1 MISIFSILYSKYI
14 LDYNNLTWFE
24 PLITRTNYVG
34 PLRIHLGIR
43 DMYIWH
49 KTTLTIFLVKVVPGW
64 SVSLALSL
72 TGENCCLISSQLP
85 LLLIPKGSLKLAE
98 VHQECSKHA
107 WQHEIRLGES
117 IFFWPLGLLNTY
129 SYYFWNRQILSF
141 RRRRLK
147 KEWSKNWETK
157 SFYPISQPSI
167 MDWSFRMS
175 FGGNFRFRDYYSPQG
190 VNHFENALLMHD
202 FML

>member
-49 KTTLTIFLVKVVPGW
+49 KTTLTIFLVKVVPGR

-98 VHQECSKHA
+98 VHQECPKHA

-117 IFFWPLGLLNTY
+117 IFLTAWPAKYLFLL
-129 SYYFWNRQILSF
+129 L
-141 RRRRLK
+141 LK
-147 KEWSKNWETK
+147 
-157 SFYPISQPSI
+157 
-167 MDWSFRMS
+167 
-175 FGGNFRFRDYYSPQG
+175 
-190 VNHFENALLMHD
+190 
-202 FML
+202 